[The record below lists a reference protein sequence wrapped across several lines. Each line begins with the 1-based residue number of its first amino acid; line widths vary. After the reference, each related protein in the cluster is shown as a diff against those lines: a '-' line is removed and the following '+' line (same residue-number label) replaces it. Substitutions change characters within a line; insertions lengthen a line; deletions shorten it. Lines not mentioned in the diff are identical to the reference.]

1 VRLLFL
7 AGLLLSSHCAPQIVD
22 AVDREGQGGGDGARA
37 GSGTGGSVVLGG
49 MGGGAGSGCGGD
61 GCVGPRPDRDRDGD
75 GTPDVDDGCPDRPD
89 KVEPGVCGCQ
99 IPDADRADYA
109 GCLGLMQALLHR
121 YSFDGEGDVAR
132 DTAGLVPGAAVD
144 PTVAPANG
152 IVINTTLMG
161 TGRLSLAGGMN
172 GRDDDD
178 QYVNLPSGLI
188 SGLQSVTIETFITWY
203 GGREWQRLFDFGS
216 NDSGV
221 LGAQG
226 PSGTS
231 YLFLTTSDR
240 PDAAGRVQATY
251 KQPGMREVLVDSTRS
266 LPTGLETHVAV
277 VLDGAKDTLALYLDG
292 TLENTVSGVA
302 ISGASMRLDLVDDVN
317 SWLGRSQFVADAE
330 LNASFNELRIYAQAL
345 SAAQIRTSKAAGAN
359 PEFFPNH

>member
-1 VRLLFL
+1 VRLLVL
-7 AGLLLSSHCAPQIVD
+7 ATLLLSSHCAPQVVD
-22 AVDREGQGGGDGARA
+22 AVDPEGEGGGDGARA
-37 GSGTGGSVVLGG
+37 GSGTGGGVVLGG
-49 MGGGAGSGCGGD
+49 MGGGAGTGCSGD
-61 GCVGPRPDRDRDGD
+61 GCVGPNPDRDRDGD
-75 GTPDVDDGCPDRPD
+75 GTPDLDDGCPDRPD
-89 KVEPGVCGCQ
+89 KIEPGVCGCQ
-99 IPDADRADYA
+99 IPDADRPDYA

-152 IVINTTLMG
+152 IVINTALMG

-178 QYVNLPSGLI
+178 QYLNLPSGLI
-188 SGLQSVTIETFITWY
+188 SGLQSVTIEAFITWY
-203 GGREWQRLFDFGS
+203 GGREWQRIFDFGS

-231 YLFLTTSDR
+231 YLFLTPSDR
-240 PDAAGRVQATY
+240 PDGAGHVQATY
-251 KQPGMREVLVDSTRS
+251 KQAGLREVLVDSTRP
-266 LPTGLETHVAV
+266 LPTGLETQVAV
-277 VLDGAKDTLALYLDG
+277 VLDTANDTLALYLDG
-292 TLENTVSGVA
+292 SLESTVSGMA
-302 ISGASMRLDLVDDVN
+302 SSGAAMRLELIDDAN

-330 LNASFNELRIYAQAL
+330 LGASLDELRIYAAAL
-345 SAAQIRTSKAAGAN
+345 SAAQLRTSKAAGPN
-359 PEFFPNH
+359 PVFFPNH